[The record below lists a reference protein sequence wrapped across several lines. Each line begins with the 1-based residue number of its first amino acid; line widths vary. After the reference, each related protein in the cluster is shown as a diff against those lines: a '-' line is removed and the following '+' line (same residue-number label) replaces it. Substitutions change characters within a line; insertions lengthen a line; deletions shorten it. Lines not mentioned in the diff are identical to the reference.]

1 MVWERHRWESHLE
14 LRIYQP
20 WCGRLFHPEVVQ
32 PSKPPDFSTTSSSL
46 APMLPKD
53 LFTVVPFYH
62 STTITLNWKCEGI
75 TTRWF
80 KVTFSSPSWRSL
92 NHWKGS
98 LSHPKRVTLNHQA
111 HISSVVWSFLLFE
124 KTVRSFRSWLL
135 SMAHSS
141 WHHKNHRKLFWHS
154 WSPKIDRIQK
164 TDPNCT
170 NPLFCSDFSKRRLR
184 PAPNTPWLC
193 ACTTSSHGTI
203 KVPMAGFASYD
214 STVLWPLWI
223 FGKPPETET
232 CYFYLFF
239 FALEC

>member
-62 STTITLNWKCEGI
+62 STTITINWKCEGI

-98 LSHPKRVTLNHQA
+98 LNHPKRVTLNHQA
-111 HISSVVWSFLLFE
+111 HISSLVWSFFLL
-124 KTVRSFRSWLL
+124 
-135 SMAHSS
+135 
-141 WHHKNHRKLFWHS
+141 RKLFVHLVHGCFQWLIRPGITKTIES
-154 WSPKIDRIQK
+154 YFDTVGLQK
-164 TDPNCT
+164 LTVYKNQILIAPPPC
-170 NPLFCSDFSKRRLR
+170 FAQISRREGSVR
-184 PAPNTPWLC
+184 HPTPHGCAPVQPA
-193 ACTTSSHGTI
+193 A
-203 KVPMAGFASYD
+203 M
-214 STVLWPLWI
+214 
-223 FGKPPETET
+223 EQ
-232 CYFYLFF
+232 
-239 FALEC
+239 